1 MTTMEDTGVGY
12 NDEEDKDANGGN
24 DGHGGNDPVVDE
36 EARTTSRTTTSNNN
50 KASANKTSELILPND
65 HVRQFV
71 SFLH

>member
-36 EARTTSRTTTSNNN
+36 EARTTSRTTTS
-50 KASANKTSELILPND
+50 KTTKHQRTKPRS
-65 HVRQFV
+65 
-71 SFLH
+71 

>member
-36 EARTTSRTTTSNNN
+36 EARTTSRTCLLYTSP
-50 KASANKTSELILPND
+50 SPRD
-65 HVRQFV
+65 RG
-71 SFLH
+71 